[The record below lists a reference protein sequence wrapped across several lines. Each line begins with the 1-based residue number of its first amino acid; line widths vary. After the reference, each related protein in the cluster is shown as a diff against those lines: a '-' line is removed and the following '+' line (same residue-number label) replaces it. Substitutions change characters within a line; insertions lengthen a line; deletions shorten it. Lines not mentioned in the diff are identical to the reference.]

1 MSSEQV
7 TKYALT
13 PAAVGLVSGAAA
25 MAWRPGQNVI
35 IGDKTVPLALVV
47 AGASAAATMVSE
59 LMNSYVFDHLPAPIN
74 ALGYPVHT
82 ALNVGV
88 QTGAICAIE
97 NYLSPGL
104 VGDQGLLEVAG
115 ICGVGFIT
123 GKYIA
128 TEWFAPWAAQMAQA
142 L

>member
-1 MSSEQV
+1 MPSDQV
-7 TKYALT
+7 TKYVLT

-25 MAWRPGQNVI
+25 MAWRPGQQVI

-47 AGASAAATMVSE
+47 AGASAAATLISEMV
-59 LMNSYVFDHLPAPIN
+59 NCYVFDHIPEPIN

-104 VGDQGLLEVAG
+104 VGDQGLVEVAG
-115 ICGVGFIT
+115 VCALGFIA
-123 GKYIA
+123 GKYLA
-128 TEWFAPWAAQMAQA
+128 TEWLSPWAAQISQA